1 MLHQK
6 PAPFL
11 RLALASTL
19 LTLALPVASS
29 APVAPLMAQSAP
41 SLAPPE
47 SVAQGTIV
55 KLMNASPRT
64 ADISKALKQAF
75 STKFAGTQV
84 ISTNQPAET
93 ALQAVLDGKVDL
105 AALSRPLTPE
115 EKAKGLMAVPV
126 AREKIAIV
134 VNAANPFSSSLT
146 LKQFADIF
154 RGQLTDWSQIGGTAG
169 AIRVVDR
176 PEASDL
182 RQSFRTYSAFNI
194 GTLQT
199 SGNATKLTEDS
210 TTAMVNALG
219 ADGIGYAPISQIQKL
234 TSVRALPLHNTL
246 PDNAKYPFSQPHL
259 YVFKGPSPNPA
270 AAAFLGFALAPGSQ
284 QLANAALAGG
294 AIAGETSGATGTVAP
309 PSPTKPEPTAKPAAG
324 KLKSEDPKQSD
335 KGKDSQTTA
344 VVPPQMGELSAQTG
358 QEEAEGGLL
367 GWLWNLSPL
376 LLLPVIWW
384 IFKGMWRTEDKDRLG
399 LNTLVTERSQPS
411 HAEESLPDP
420 DPVADARRNFDPFDP
435 PDTAQP
441 SEFTSTDLPT
451 TDPSA
456 MDWSPVTDW
465 SAEDVTAD
473 LSTVGWPPTASTS
486 SSASGGV
493 SGGVSEGISGT
504 SSTEDSNLIHRAT
517 GALSNLFGDTS
528 GDISGNTLGDASGNI
543 SGTGAAIAASTA
555 AAAGMGAAAWSTF
568 SDKQTPTTDSPMDAA
583 SGLFG
588 EPAEIASL
596 PPELPQIDYSE
607 PAPILDFDPLDWP
620 MPEVALPD
628 PAVPPGLSTDGVEGY
643 ATGETL
649 GWTPELE
656 SGAIAGSTPTDVAA
670 GTDTWS
676 SFLDSSSPVP
686 GKEVTPGWNL
696 GSDVIDPDAAGSAG
710 LGMFDTSSYELPEVR
725 YENYITL
732 SPQDAHWVYAYWSVT
747 EDLKAVL
754 KQQGGQTLAVRLYDV
769 TGIDFTTTPAHSMQ
783 QFDCGDLAQDRHIPV
798 PVSDRDYLAELGYT
812 TSDNRWLL
820 LARSLHIHVSA
831 DGAI

>member
-19 LTLALPVASS
+19 ITLALPVVSS

-55 KLMNASPRT
+55 KLMNASSRT

-75 STKFAGTQV
+75 SAKFAGTQV
-84 ISTNQPAET
+84 ISTTQPAET

-154 RGQLTDWSQIGGTAG
+154 RGQLTDWSQIGGPAG

-234 TSVRALPLHNTL
+234 NSVRALPLHNTL

-294 AIAGETSGATGTVAP
+294 EIAGETSGVTGTVAP
-309 PSPTKPEPTAKPAAG
+309 PPPTKPEPTAKPAAG
-324 KLKSEDPKQSD
+324 KLKPEGQKQPD

-344 VVPPQMGELSAQTG
+344 IVPPQMGELSAQPG

-399 LNTLVTERSQPS
+399 LNTLVTERSQPP
-411 HAEESLPDP
+411 HAEESLPDL
-420 DPVADARRNFDPFDP
+420 DPVADARRNFDP

-441 SEFTSTDLPT
+441 SEFTATDLPT
-451 TDPSA
+451 TDSAA

-473 LSTVGWPPTASTS
+473 LSTVGWPPTAS
-486 SSASGGV
+486 ASGGV
-493 SGGVSEGISGT
+493 RGDVRGGVSGTSGT
-504 SSTEDSNLIHRAT
+504 EDPNLIHRAT
-517 GALSNLFGDTS
+517 GTLSNLFGNTSGDTP
-528 GDISGNTLGDASGNI
+528 GDISGNTSGNTF
-543 SGTGAAIAASTA
+543 GDTMGAGAAIAAGTA

-568 SDKQTPTTDSPMDAA
+568 SDKQTPATDSPMDAA

-588 EPAEIASL
+588 EPADIADL
-596 PPELPQIDYSE
+596 PPELPQLDYSE
-607 PAPILDFDPLDWP
+607 PAPTLDFDPLDWP

-628 PAVPPGLSTDGVEGY
+628 PATPTGLSPDGVEGY

-649 GWTPELE
+649 GWSPDLDAR
-656 SGAIAGSTPTDVAA
+656 AIASSMPTDVAA
-670 GTDTWS
+670 GTDAWS

-686 GKEVTPGWNL
+686 GTEVTPGWNL
-696 GSDVIDPDAAGSAG
+696 GGDVIDPDAAGGTAG
-710 LGMFDTSSYELPEVR
+710 LGMFDNLSGELPEVH

-732 SPQDAHWVYAYWSVT
+732 SPQDAHWAYAYWSVT

-769 TGIDFTTTPAHSMQ
+769 TGIDFAMTPAHSMQ
-783 QFDCGDLAQDRHIPV
+783 QLNCSDDAQDLYIPIPAV
-798 PVSDRDYLAELGYT
+798 DRDYLVELGYI